1 MAFFGHV
8 HNYERTCPVY
18 QEECK
23 AMPTMD
29 ENGISTYDN
38 SNYSAPVHAVMGMAG
53 FTLDKF
59 KTDDVSRSL
68 SFPIMYI
75 CMPLYVV
82 ARWAF
87 KLNVLWFLG
96 QVDCWSLRRISNFG
110 YVRGHA
116 TKEEINFEV
125 SLLKF
130 NIQTQ
135 TRCIYWG

>member
-1 MAFFGHV
+1 
-8 HNYERTCPVY
+8 
-18 QEECK
+18 
-23 AMPTMD
+23 MPTMD

-68 SFPIMYI
+68 SLSQLCIYVCL
-75 CMPLYVV
+75 CMQQQGEL
-82 ARWAF
+82 

-135 TRCIYWG
+135 TRCIY